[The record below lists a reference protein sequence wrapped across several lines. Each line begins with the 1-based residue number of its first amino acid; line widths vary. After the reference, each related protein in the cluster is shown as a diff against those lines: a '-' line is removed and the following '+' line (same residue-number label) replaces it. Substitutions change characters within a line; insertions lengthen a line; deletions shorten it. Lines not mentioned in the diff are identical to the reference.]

1 MLALIFAGGGAGIA
15 PVADFIGTPLSG
27 ATPLSV
33 AFTDLSTNSPTSWAW
48 NFGDGNTSV
57 LQNPTNIYG
66 VAGSYTVS
74 LTATNAI
81 GSDTMTKPAYITV
94 GIPSKIHAPW
104 DNADANHEVSWSK
117 DANAFTWS
125 VEPRNYGWSFD
136 ES

>member
-1 MLALIFAGGGAGIA
+1 MLALIFAGGGAAVA
-15 PVADFIGTPLSG
+15 PVADFVGTPLSG

-66 VAGSYTVS
+66 TAGTYTVS
-74 LTATNAI
+74 LTATNVI
-81 GSDTMTKPAYITV
+81 GFDTMTKPNYITV
-94 GIPSKIHAPW
+94 GVASRIHIPW
-104 DNADANHEVSWSK
+104 DNADANDAVQWSK
-117 DANAFTWS
+117 DPLSFGWNVGNS
-125 VEPRNYGWSFD
+125 NYEWSFD